1 MLRRDSRSFR
11 FPDHARIPARAW
23 LLALALHLPL
33 ALFLLSRAAPAPL
46 VMPGAAALAAGDSPR
61 RVELPR
67 LGPMHAAAR
76 PTAARPSPVPMAA
89 AVPVGHSVATPA
101 PLVVAMAAPIAVDSP
116 PPASSSLQPKYGD
129 GRLWV
134 RPLAESPR
142 SIARALT
149 GKTDKELTDSAVA
162 AMVQVYL
169 DAMAREQAEHPS
181 TPPSWTTTIGGKT
194 VGLDSKW
201 IYLGP
206 IKVPTALLALLP
218 IKVSGN
224 MSNYQYQQQLQLMR
238 SDLFEAAR
246 RAATYDDF
254 KQAVKELRA
263 QTEERRQFRK
273 NQRTPPDTSHSG

>member
-1 MLRRDSRSFR
+1 VPHHDPRRFH
-11 FPDHARIPARAW
+11 FPGHARIPAWAW
-23 LLALALHLPL
+23 LLAIALHLPL
-33 ALFLLSRAAPAPL
+33 ALFLLNRTTAAPL
-46 VMPGAAALAAGDSPR
+46 VMLGATGLASQDSPR

-67 LGPMHAAAR
+67 LAPARAGAR
-76 PTAARPSPVPMAA
+76 PLTAHPSPPAAVAPREPDATAAPI
-89 AVPVGHSVATPA
+89 
-101 PLVVAMAAPIAVDSP
+101 VVAMAAPIAVDSP
-116 PPASSSLQPKYGD
+116 PPPSTGLQPRYGD

-134 RPLAESPR
+134 RPLTESPR

-169 DAMAREQAEHPS
+169 DAMAREQAGHPS
-181 TPPSWTTTIGGKT
+181 APPSWTTTIGGKT

-218 IKVSGN
+218 ITVSGN

-263 QTEERRQFRK
+263 QTEQQREFRK